1 MDSWVIKWDTTG
13 HWGRLGEPLRP
24 TCLAART
31 RRSGMIDMTMAWL
44 MGMTARRVTATIA
57 TIILATMALITRKV
71 RMEEVHMDQARLL
84 LRQTQHMD
92 AISITGTIEAE
103 AVDFQ
108 TRIVI
113 RSNYG
118 RCV

>member
-1 MDSWVIKWDTTG
+1 
-13 HWGRLGEPLRP
+13 
-24 TCLAART
+24 
-31 RRSGMIDMTMAWL
+31 MIDMTMAWL